1 LQQNGEP
8 MKVTQRELIEHG
20 LKATGQRLLI
30 LDAIRHSR
38 GHVDAEEVYIVI
50 HKKQPRISLSTV
62 YRTLQKFKESGI
74 IDEYHFGEEHH
85 HYELKPSTEHYHLV
99 CIRCGA
105 VSEFEFPLI
114 NTLKKK
120 VPDLGNF
127 KITGT
132 EVTLTGYCKACV
144 DKKNQSS
151 GVEKG
156 RQSVSR

>member
-1 LQQNGEP
+1 
-8 MKVTQRELIEHG
+8 MKVTSRELNEHG
-20 LKATGQRLLI
+20 LKATSQRLLI
-30 LDAIRHSR
+30 LDVIRHSSA
-38 GHVDAEEVYIVI
+38 HVDADDVFSVV

-74 IDEYHFGEEHH
+74 IEEYHFGEEHH
-85 HYELKPSTEHYHLV
+85 HYEIKPSTEHYHLV
-99 CIRCGA
+99 CLQCGA

-114 NTLKKK
+114 NTLKKT
-120 VPDLGNF
+120 VPDIGNF
-127 KITGT
+127 KITGS
-132 EVTLTGYCKACV
+132 EVTLTGYCKACA